1 MRYCSIKNSGRINI
15 KTRYQNFLTIFVMLI
30 LMTTKVFAEDNTPE
44 FFTFTFENDIFV
56 GNDNGYT
63 NGTGITFG
71 KGPFTEFNNDNLP
84 HWLHWLTKDFY
95 ISTMKNKRR
104 GIAHMFFQRMQT
116 PEDLSAT
123 ELIVNDVPY
132 AGLLAWQGTL
142 LAWDNSVSDHLS
154 LYLGAV
160 GPVSLAEEA
169 QNIIHKLTGSDK
181 AMGWDNQIRNEPVF
195 KVEAQRVWKLYRS
208 EGQRFQYD
216 IIGLATAG
224 IGNLESTTKAGFA
237 MRWGTHLMA
246 SFPTYTLQADRQ
258 VNPLA
263 LSANDDF
270 YFFLGGVAGIVFNDI
285 LINGN
290 TFKDSHSVPLENFQ
304 NQVSTGVV
312 WNFGRTAFVF
322 QISSLSSRTKLFNE
336 RKPFGAISITY
347 RY

>member
-1 MRYCSIKNSGRINI
+1 MEYISIRNNEHIKI
-15 KTRYQNFLTIFVMLI
+15 KTRYKYFLSIFVLLI
-30 LMTTKVFAEDNTPE
+30 LMMTEALAEDKTPE

-56 GNDNGYT
+56 GNDDGYT

-116 PEDLSAT
+116 PEDLSVV
-123 ELIVNDVPY
+123 ELIENDVPY

-142 LAWDNSVSDHLS
+142 FAWDDSVSDHLS
-154 LYLGAV
+154 LYLGVV
-160 GPVSLAEEA
+160 GPVSLAEET
-169 QNIIHKLTGSDK
+169 QDIIHKLTGSDK
-181 AMGWDNQIRNEPVF
+181 AMGWNNQIGNEPVF
-195 KVEAQRVWKLYRS
+195 KVEAQRVWNLYRS
-208 EGQRFQYD
+208 NGQRFQYD

-224 IGNLESTTKAGFA
+224 IGNLESATKAGFA
-237 MRWGTHLMA
+237 MRWGTHLVA
-246 SFPTYTLQADRQ
+246 SFATYTLQADRQ

-263 LSANDDF
+263 LSANNDF

-290 TFKDSHSVPLENFQ
+290 TFKDSHSVPLEHYQ

-312 WNFGRTAFVF
+312 WNFGHTAFVF
-322 QISSLSSRTKLFNE
+322 QISSFSSRTKLFNE
-336 RKPFGAISITY
+336 RKPFGA
-347 RY
+347 